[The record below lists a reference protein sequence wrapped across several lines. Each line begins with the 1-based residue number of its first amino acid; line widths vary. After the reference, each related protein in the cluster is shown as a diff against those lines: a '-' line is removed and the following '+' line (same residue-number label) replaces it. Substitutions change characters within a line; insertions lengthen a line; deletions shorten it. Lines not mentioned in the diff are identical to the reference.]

1 MNAVHSALDIFFR
14 SVRTPITLSFG
25 WSGVMRRAHR
35 KTDHQVCRCKMVRD
49 EPSAYMTFG
58 LDPFRLALL
67 DLPWGVIRHY
77 IYLAVERI
85 TKIIRAFGCIK
96 VKQQVAEFAEAATL
110 AGNAHTEL
118 AAIFIFIV

>member
-1 MNAVHSALDIFFR
+1 
-14 SVRTPITLSFG
+14 
-25 WSGVMRRAHR
+25 MRRAHR

-58 LDPFRLALL
+58 LDPFHLGLL

-85 TKIIRAFGCIK
+85 TKIIRAFGYIK
-96 VKQQVAEFAEAATL
+96 IKQQVAEFAEAVTL
-110 AGNAHTEL
+110 AGNARTEL